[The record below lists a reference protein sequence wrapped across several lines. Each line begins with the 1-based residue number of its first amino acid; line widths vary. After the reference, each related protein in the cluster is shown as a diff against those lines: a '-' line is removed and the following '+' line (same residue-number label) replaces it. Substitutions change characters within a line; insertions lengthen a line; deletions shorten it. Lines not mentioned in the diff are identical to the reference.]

1 MTQPSAL
8 EQLINA
14 KVDERLAKVTTP
26 YTFYRC
32 KWLYPR
38 LENPDFDS
46 MSNIDKSGL
55 FYAYNPVNSQIQ
67 KMKVVIYSLLH
78 VVLRIRK

>member
-26 YTFYRC
+26 YTFTDANGYI
-32 KWLYPR
+32 PR

-55 FYAYNPVNSQIQ
+55 FYAITLLTLQIQ